1 MNFSFSSD
9 QQLLKNSA
17 RAFLDEHMKPATV
30 RLLWDDPRGES
41 EALWKEMGELGWLG
55 LSLPEAHGGSGLGMV
70 ETAILLE
77 EMGHAAL
84 PGPYL
89 PTVLAARAIEEA
101 GTNAQRTRWLSAIA
115 TGEARA
121 TLALL
126 DADLDWR
133 PEGTRTR
140 AEKSATGWTLSG
152 TKRFVPWAHV
162 ADVLLVPART
172 PDGLTLF
179 LVDPAAAG
187 LTLEPAQVMD
197 GATRLVTVTLDATPV
212 GGDGVL
218 GAAGQAG
225 PLLASLLRR
234 GAVGA
239 AAEML
244 GAARRCLD
252 MAGGYAE
259 GREQFGQ
266 PIRSFP
272 AGRRVGRGRH
282 APLPVTAQGPPLD
295 GIRVVD
301 LTSYIAG
308 SYAAMQLADMGA
320 DVVKVESPEG
330 DAFRE
335 LPGFFGWNRGK
346 RSISVDLKTPEGRAI
361 VERLATGGDVFMEN
375 MRPGV
380 AERLGL
386 GWTRFAALN
395 PRLVYCSVTAFG
407 STGPGAQRP
416 GFDPIFQALGG
427 LMTLQG
433 FGGAPQYLRTAPTD
447 YYTSALATQAIL
459 AALFTRERTGRGQRV
474 ETSLLRG
481 VLALQSGVAVDYAGK
496 PSLVRDNPTY
506 RLYQAGDGQ
515 WFFLAVG
522 NQSFWVKLTKALS
535 LERVA
540 DDPRF
545 GSWLLRVQNN
555 ADLLPILEA
564 RFREKPRTEWLELLA
579 AHDIPAAPVQ
589 PLLDFFEDPAVRHH
603 DLVHEYEHPEVG
615 RLRLVGQPIAFT
627 QTPTRD
633 PGPPPTLG
641 QHTDAILCEL
651 GYTNA
656 EIAALRA
663 RRVLGGP
670 RR

>member
-1 MNFSFSSD
+1 
-9 QQLLKNSA
+9 
-17 RAFLDEHMKPATV
+17 
-30 RLLWDDPRGES
+30 
-41 EALWKEMGELGWLG
+41 
-55 LSLPEAHGGSGLGMV
+55 
-70 ETAILLE
+70 
-77 EMGHAAL
+77 
-84 PGPYL
+84 
-89 PTVLAARAIEEA
+89 
-101 GTNAQRTRWLSAIA
+101 
-115 TGEARA
+115 
-121 TLALL
+121 
-126 DADLDWR
+126 
-133 PEGTRTR
+133 
-140 AEKSATGWTLSG
+140 
-152 TKRFVPWAHV
+152 
-162 ADVLLVPART
+162 
-172 PDGLTLF
+172 
-179 LVDPAAAG
+179 
-187 LTLEPAQVMD
+187 
-197 GATRLVTVTLDATPV
+197 
-212 GGDGVL
+212 
-218 GAAGQAG
+218 
-225 PLLASLLRR
+225 
-234 GAVGA
+234 
-239 AAEML
+239 
-244 GAARRCLD
+244 
-252 MAGGYAE
+252 
-259 GREQFGQ
+259 
-266 PIRSFP
+266 
-272 AGRRVGRGRH
+272 
-282 APLPVTAQGPPLD
+282 VTAQGPPLD

-380 AERLGL
+380 AERLGV

-407 STGPGAQRP
+407 STGPGAERP

-447 YYTSALATQAIL
+447 YYTAALATQAIL

-481 VLALQSGVAVDYAGK
+481 VLALQSGVAVDYPGK

-522 NQSFWVKLTKALS
+522 NQSFWVKLTKALG

-627 QTPTRD
+627 ETPTRD

-641 QHTDAILCEL
+641 QHTDEILCEL
-651 GYTNA
+651 GYTDA